1 MNQQMLLLK
10 ATAYLVV
17 EKDVKSNKRS
27 FTSSSLWHVCVC
39 GSDEP
44 YGQHGDRWKHQEGFT
59 QFWIKGHSSCLWN
72 SFNIKEGKL

>member
-17 EKDVKSNKRS
+17 QKDVKSNKKG
-27 FTSSSLWHVCVC
+27 FTSSSLLHFCAC

-44 YGQHGDRWKHQEGFT
+44 QGQHRDRRKHQEGFT
-59 QFWIKGHSSCLWN
+59 QSWKKGHSPCLWN
-72 SFNIKEGKL
+72 GFNIKEGKL

>member
-17 EKDVKSNKRS
+17 QKDVKSNKKS
-27 FTSSSLWHVCVC
+27 FTSISLLHVC

-44 YGQHGDRWKHQEGFT
+44 HGQHSDRWKHQEGFT
-59 QFWIKGHSSCLWN
+59 QPWIKGHSSCLWN
-72 SFNIKEGKL
+72 GCNIKEGQL

>member
-17 EKDVKSNKRS
+17 QKDAKSNKKS
-27 FTSSSLWHVCVC
+27 FTSSSLLHFCAC

-44 YGQHGDRWKHQEGFT
+44 QGQHRDRWKHQEGFT
-59 QFWIKGHSSCLWN
+59 QAWIEGHSPCLWN
-72 SFNIKEGKL
+72 GFNIKEGKL